1 MGDCRGLYVTNETT
15 DGFEVR
21 ELGGGTA
28 NIAFDYR
35 IVARR
40 KGYETIRL
48 ADKTKRFE
56 QVANEPRPVPG
67 RVVAS
72 PKNCVVYLQ
81 HPIIALGRQWRAIGP
96 ARIGVKHERLA
107 RLVRV
112 GMAMRTDA
120 KKYLEVEIV
129 SRAAWICTQPHS
141 EV

>member
-1 MGDCRGLYVTNETT
+1 FAQTVNSGVEYHVFLTPKGDCKGLYVTNETT

-40 KGYETIRL
+40 KGYETIRP
-48 ADKTKRFE
+48 ADKTKRFD

-72 PKNCVVYLQ
+72 PRELRS
-81 HPIIALGRQWRAIGP
+81 LP
-96 ARIGVKHERLA
+96 AAPHHRPWST
-107 RLVRV
+107 
-112 GMAMRTDA
+112 MASHRT
-120 KKYLEVEIV
+120 
-129 SRAAWICTQPHS
+129 STHRC
-141 EV
+141 